1 MAILK
6 DDITHLKNDIQ
17 NLHKDLKQAM
27 DHLEYHLG
35 VKRMDEDD
43 LERMSKHLS
52 EVDVHMGELIAHVG
66 TLEEKH
72 E

>member
-17 NLHKDLKQAM
+17 NLHNDLKQAM

-43 LERMSKHLS
+43 LELMSKHLS
-52 EVDVHMGELIAHVG
+52 EVDMHMGELITHVEV
-66 TLEEKH
+66 LEGKH
-72 E
+72 